1 MNSTTIGI
9 IAGVAVLVAAVV
21 GYSMSTKSGAYDPYA
36 GMSVER
42 KSERRASRK
51 ASRKAARKA

>member
-21 GYSMSTKSGAYDPYA
+21 GYSMSPKSDAYDPYA
-36 GMSVER
+36 GMRVER
-42 KSERRASRK
+42 KSKRR
-51 ASRKAARKA
+51 ASRKAARKAARKA